1 MDLFML
7 IYAAADIHGCP
18 ERLAAVETHV
28 AAHRPDL
35 LILAGDISRRTRPD
49 DVAELLSRFS
59 LPTFFIRGNS
69 DSRRLEASLGRI
81 PGLKHLHA
89 MRTTVNRIGFVG
101 VGGTI
106 PLPFHSRLAL
116 AESAL
121 AARLSDLLQPG
132 DILVV
137 HPPPFGIRDRV
148 LGRFHAGSR
157 AVKRLVERCSPALVI
172 CGHIHEQSGIETFG
186 KTVVVNC
193 AVGRSCDG
201 VLIRYDGK
209 SVPECTI
216 LHELRAT

>member
-1 MDLFML
+1 VL
-7 IYAAADIHGCP
+7 IYAAADIHGRP

-35 LILAGDISRRTRPD
+35 LILAGDLSRRIRPGE
-49 DVAELLSRFS
+49 VAGPLSRLS

-69 DSRRLEASLGRI
+69 DSRMLEDSFGRTSRLQN
-81 PGLKHLHA
+81 LHA
-89 MRTTVNRIGFVG
+89 TRKIVSDVGFVG

-106 PLPFHSRLAL
+106 PLPFHSRLGL

-121 AARLSDLLQPG
+121 VARLSDLMQPG
-132 DILVV
+132 DVLVV
-137 HPPPFGIRDRV
+137 HPPPYGVRDRV

-157 AVKRLVERCSPALVI
+157 AVKRLVERRAPALVV
-172 CGHIHEQSGIETFG
+172 CGHIHEQAGIETLG

-193 AVGRSCDG
+193 AMGRSCGG
-201 VLIRYDGK
+201 VLIRYDGR

-216 LHELRAT
+216 LP

>member
-1 MDLFML
+1 ML
-7 IYAAADIHGCP
+7 IYAAADLHGRP

-28 AAHRPDL
+28 AAHRPDV
-35 LILAGDISRRTRPD
+35 LILAGDLSRRTRPD
-49 DVAELLSRFS
+49 DVAGPLSRLS
-59 LPTFFIRGNS
+59 LPTFFVRGNS

-89 MRTTVNRIGFVG
+89 SRTTVNGIGFVG

-132 DILVV
+132 DILVA
-137 HPPPFGIRDRV
+137 HPPPHGVRDRV

-157 AVKRLVERCSPALVI
+157 TVRRLVECCSPAVVI
-172 CGHIHEQSGIETFG
+172 CGHIHEQAGIEMIGETA
-186 KTVVVNC
+186 VVNC
-193 AVGRSCDG
+193 AVGRSCGG
-201 VLIRYDGK
+201 VLIRYDGQ
-209 SVPECTI
+209 SAPECT
-216 LHELRAT
+216 LLP